1 MKRFK
6 LNLSTN
12 ATFNT
17 VTGLTNKTF
26 NPDNIVSG
34 RGATEDQLKVVGDN
48 VQTIN
53 DYLDEFGCSDCN
65 EQYAGVRAT
74 LDALQAAQEE
84 CCENRVTPENLSGLI
99 DNVQQRLD
107 ELQAAQEECCDR
119 AVSQENLDALIQDLR
134 DKLNE
139 LEARIEECC
148 CTCFDGGGGGGNN
161 CDGSEIT
168 VTMSWDPNPIA
179 NGGQINATS
188 SGSAPITFYYFLVK
202 SSADVWIPMGTIE
215 YIGKQYSVNGTTG
228 HVTVSSTGGFG
239 HYSGVAI
246 GARDSNGCE
255 GIGVFQGTSF
265 DPVGG

>member
-1 MKRFK
+1 MKRFE
-6 LNLSTN
+6 LNLAAN
-12 ATFNT
+12 PAFNT
-17 VTGLTNKTF
+17 VTGLTNTTF
-26 NPDNIVSG
+26 DPNDIVSG

-48 VQTIN
+48 VQAIN
-53 DYLDEFGCSDCN
+53 DYLDEFGCSDCD

-84 CCENRVTPENLSGLI
+84 CCDNRAT
-99 DNVQQRLD
+99 
-107 ELQAAQEECCDR
+107 
-119 AVSQENLDALIQDLR
+119 QENIDALIADLR

-168 VTMSWDPNPIA
+168 VTMSWDSNPIA

>member
-12 ATFNT
+12 PTFST

-48 VQTIN
+48 VQAIN
-53 DYLDEFGCSDCN
+53 DYLDEFGCSDCD

-84 CCENRVTPENLSGLI
+84 CCDNRAT
-99 DNVQQRLD
+99 
-107 ELQAAQEECCDR
+107 
-119 AVSQENLDALIQDLR
+119 QENIDALIADLR
-134 DKLNE
+134 DKLDA

-168 VTMSWDPNPIA
+168 ITMGWDSNPIA

-188 SGSAPITFYYFLVK
+188 SGSAPITFYYFLAK

>member
-1 MKRFK
+1 MKRFE

-12 ATFNT
+12 PTFST
-17 VTGLTNKTF
+17 VTGLINKTF

-53 DYLDEFGCSDCN
+53 DYLDEFGCSDCD

-74 LDALQAAQEE
+74 LD
-84 CCENRVTPENLSGLI
+84 S
-99 DNVQQRLD
+99 
-107 ELQAAQEECCDR
+107 LQAAQEECCDNR
-119 AVSQENLDALIQDLR
+119 ATQENIDALIADLR

-168 VTMSWDPNPIA
+168 VTMSWDSNPIA

-202 SSADVWIPMGTIE
+202 SSADVWIPMGTID

>member
-6 LNLSTN
+6 LNLTVN
-12 ATFNT
+12 PTFST

-48 VQTIN
+48 VQAIN
-53 DYLDEFGCSDCN
+53 DYLDEFGCSDCD

-84 CCENRVTPENLSGLI
+84 CCDNRAT
-99 DNVQQRLD
+99 
-107 ELQAAQEECCDR
+107 
-119 AVSQENLDALIQDLR
+119 QENIDALIADLR
-134 DKLNE
+134 DKLYA